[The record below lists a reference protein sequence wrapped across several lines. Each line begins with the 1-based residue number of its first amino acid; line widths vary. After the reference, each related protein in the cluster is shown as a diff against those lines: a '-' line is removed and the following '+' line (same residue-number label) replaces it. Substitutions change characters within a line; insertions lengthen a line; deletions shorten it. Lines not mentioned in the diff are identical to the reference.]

1 MNIINVYFN
10 RLRQEPRVEVAFS
23 EVGSRIDLASDL
35 AIYLTGVVHQLV
47 DGSFRAHSPSA
58 PNTDD
63 GTIRG
68 AYLLGYGLMKFARV
82 DVIPN
87 GNLAYVVMLADF
99 GGDKKKSL
107 ERFAGFL
114 KEKYLSGE

>member
-10 RLRQEPRVEVAFS
+10 HLRQDPRVEVAFS
-23 EVGSRIDLASDL
+23 KVGSRIDLASDL